1 MNYDTSIILIGNKSG
16 QGENKERRIC
26 ASLRGEREN
35 KSCRQSFRFANWP
48 TLKQTRQSCKRIGAS
63 SSLCCPLPLLFSSQ
77 LLWSDRSS
85 IKRALTSNVK
95 SASWPRTDGRTDGRL
110 GSVVSYDEDVRK
122 LIHQTVQIRCSV
134 HLSQARGRGAYSL
147 GPWPCLQCQPT

>member
-1 MNYDTSIILIGNKSG
+1 MCCA
-16 QGENKERRIC
+16 ERRK
-26 ASLRGEREN
+26 REN

-63 SSLCCPLPLLFSSQ
+63 YNAGFPLAAPPILLQ
-77 LLWSDRSS
+77 LLCSDRSS

-95 SASWPRTDGRTDGRL
+95 SASWPRTVGRTDGRL

-134 HLSQARGRGAYSL
+134 HLSQARGGRGTHW
-147 GPWPCLQCQPT
+147 GPGHVFNVSQHDGWL